1 MKYFKKRILALLLT
15 GCMLVPSVL
24 SEPVHAQNAA
34 TEETENQESKDSN
47 SSAEGN
53 STTPSVNE
61 SGEEL
66 NDIQKET
73 DKGATQQESTVS
85 GNGENDSANTPD
97 ESNVNSDESVSDT
110 EKKEDSFT
118 VHLNDTENGSLVFP
132 FEEEPVMA
140 DENDPMKAMEEAIAQ
155 MERQEEKRDKTVKA
169 GDEVS
174 IRVASAY
181 GYELSD
187 LAAIVTDTG
196 EEIQKLECDEK
207 GELLFTMPDMD
218 VTISAEFAEI
228 KISDKEKEEIDVA
241 KENASVTEKKARKA
255 SRAAASKSIGL
266 NVGATVWYG
275 AYLTNYFTTSEGFYA
290 YCLEPKRATPYAGT
304 YTASLVNSSY
314 VRKAAFYSYGGP
326 GYSTYKARYGNI
338 GDGSQQ
344 YEYCYSH
351 VVLSYI
357 FAKYYV
363 GSDSEANYAFLG
375 LDEYTK
381 QALLNVANNM
391 MSMSAPPATYSC
403 YYMNTSYTG
412 GNGWTQSIL
421 CQTYNQGS
429 LKLKKS
435 SSNPSISANNK
446 LYNTNG

>member
-1 MKYFKKRILALLLT
+1 MKHFKKRILALLLT

-34 TEETENQESKDSN
+34 TEETETQESKDSN

-53 STTPSVNE
+53 SITPSVNE

-73 DKGATQQESTVS
+73 DKSATQQESTVS
-85 GNGENDSANTPD
+85 GNGENDSASTPD

-110 EKKEDSFT
+110 EKKKDSFT

-196 EEIQKLECDEK
+196 EEIQKLECNEK

-228 KISDKEKEEIDVA
+228 KISDKEKEEIEVA
-241 KENASVTEKKARKA
+241 KENASVTENKARKA

-275 AYLTNYFTTSEGFYA
+275 AYLTNYFTTGRSQIPV
-290 YCLEPKRATPYAGT
+290 CR
-304 YTASLVNSSY
+304 
-314 VRKAAFYSYGGP
+314 
-326 GYSTYKARYGNI
+326 RYRGACKKI
-338 GDGSQQ
+338 HMERRISQ
-344 YEYCYSH
+344 
-351 VVLSYI
+351 
-357 FAKYYV
+357 
-363 GSDSEANYAFLG
+363 
-375 LDEYTK
+375 
-381 QALLNVANNM
+381 
-391 MSMSAPPATYSC
+391 
-403 YYMNTSYTG
+403 
-412 GNGWTQSIL
+412 
-421 CQTYNQGS
+421 
-429 LKLKKS
+429 
-435 SSNPSISANNK
+435 
-446 LYNTNG
+446 

>member
-290 YCLEPKRATPYAGT
+290 YCLEPKRATPLYRQIQICQRAD
-304 YTASLVNSSY
+304 
-314 VRKAAFYSYGGP
+314 
-326 GYSTYKARYGNI
+326 NI
-338 GDGSQQ
+338 
-344 YEYCYSH
+344 
-351 VVLSYI
+351 
-357 FAKYYV
+357 
-363 GSDSEANYAFLG
+363 
-375 LDEYTK
+375 
-381 QALLNVANNM
+381 
-391 MSMSAPPATYSC
+391 
-403 YYMNTSYTG
+403 
-412 GNGWTQSIL
+412 
-421 CQTYNQGS
+421 
-429 LKLKKS
+429 
-435 SSNPSISANNK
+435 
-446 LYNTNG
+446 